1 MLGVF
6 IMSVITATKVRGGG
20 VKYKFI
26 RHPKPEKM
34 IQKRLRKTGLKKPE
48 AKELSSLAKDCV
60 QPSQGSRPTTTE
72 IARVLDHLAEKIS
85 LKRSFKERLKALVG
99 HT

>member
-6 IMSVITATKVRGGG
+6 IMSVITATKARGGG

-34 IQKRLRKTGLKKPE
+34 IQQRLLKTGLKKLE
-48 AKELSSLAKDCV
+48 AKELASLAKDCV
-60 QPSQGSRPTTTE
+60 QPSHGSRPTTTE
-72 IARVLDHLAEKIS
+72 VTRVLDHLAEKIS
-85 LKRSFKERLKALVG
+85 SKRSFIERLKALVG
-99 HT
+99 CT